1 MLLAPLLRRKN
12 HYGNGVFAGQRG
24 NNAPGLIICHLQYLI
39 CRFYYR
45 TSVFKCRRVWAYIQS
60 AFGISQNIMGDHAT
74 DWKVQYSQLYLPKKA
89 PVLTMQDIEGRL
101 STFTN
106 IHTINLFVNPLIAQL
121 LIPKMFLAY

>member
-1 MLLAPLLRRKN
+1 
-12 HYGNGVFAGQRG
+12 
-24 NNAPGLIICHLQYLI
+24 
-39 CRFYYR
+39 
-45 TSVFKCRRVWAYIQS
+45 
-60 AFGISQNIMGDHAT
+60 MGDHAT

-106 IHTINLFVNPLIAQL
+106 ILTINLFVNPLIAQL